1 VKKSSMIKFKI
12 FFCFIAVLLI
22 VKPGIGQNDSI
33 SKWYWSVGTD
43 VRQCFRTLPPSAR
56 SASGFNL
63 EIPSPFYPGSG
74 GLFIGRLISKN
85 MSLET
90 GLFYEKKQYQTLFD
104 STIWPP
110 FKISQRFVYGY
121 MTCPLY
127 LNYRIKINSW
137 LNINP
142 SIGLTA
148 DIPISGKDQ
157 FKRQAL
163 TPSVYY
169 APGSTISTN
178 GYEVWGGGELNN
190 EFSSSVISRVAFE
203 FKIQLYSISA
213 VPFYSYS
220 YTNLDGTY
228 LHLYVYGISFL
239 ITTHHVTSNHG
250 KLIFF
255 E

>member
-1 VKKSSMIKFKI
+1 MIKFRSLI
-12 FFCFIAVLLI
+12 CFMALLLM
-22 VKPGIGQNDSI
+22 VKMGMCQQDSI
-33 SKWYWSVGTD
+33 SKWYWGVGTD
-43 VRQCFRTLPPSAR
+43 VRQCFRTLPPSER
-56 SASGFNL
+56 SASEFSL
-63 EIPSPFYPGSG
+63 EIPSPFYLGSG
-74 GLFIGRLISKN
+74 GIFIGKFISKK

-90 GLFYEKKQYQTLFD
+90 GLFYEKKQYQTLFE
-104 STIWPP
+104 SSVWPP
-110 FKISQRFVYGY
+110 FKISHRFVYGY

-148 DIPISGKDQ
+148 DIPTTGKEQ
-157 FKRQAL
+157 LKRQAL

-169 APGSTISTN
+169 TPGSNISTN
-178 GYEVWGGGELNN
+178 RYEDWGGGELGN